1 MEAQYPANR
10 KPQNHYAP
18 SVAMGITATPS
29 SRV

>member
-18 SVAMGITATPS
+18 NAAMGITATSS
-29 SRV
+29 SRM